1 VAEEVR
7 TVSAFFVAVRHST
20 TPVVENAVTWM
31 LSGLNGADTLLADGS
46 FLITPGTYP
55 LAVLCDLRN
64 VPLYMPTEVLKLN
77 RNSYAGNGPK
87 IELDYDADRYA
98 EMRA

>member
-1 VAEEVR
+1 MLIARPHCKLEDMNT
-7 TVSAFFVAVRHST
+7 TVSRDAGPWS
-20 TPVVENAVTWM
+20 VTEP
-31 LSGLNGADTLLADGS
+31 SGGAGVTAAPSRGAG

-77 RNSYAGNGPK
+77 RNSYAGNGPGV
-87 IELDYDADRYA
+87 EPDYDADRYA